1 MDSFGAV
8 RALAREKHDLMRAEA
23 DGKTTAAA
31 LLVAARKLSGATT
44 QFVRPEHPLLGG
56 GDGALYR
63 TQIAKSIY
71 VSKELSPDRAAY
83 VEAHEFGHFW
93 IETPGDPVIV
103 ARESDPGAP
112 EEPTPIGLRRVEGYS
127 AQELRERYAN
137 VFGREFLL
145 PAPEARRRFL
155 DMQQSATDIAI
166 DVGVPLGLVHQ
177 QLATALLLP
186 EPVPGAESPQQ
197 NEKPGLDESQRS
209 AAEHKGL
216 PLLVEAG
223 PGTGKT
229 RTLIARIEH
238 LIGKTTPAA
247 SILALTFSN
256 KAARE
261 IRERVAASAPQAAA
275 EIWAGTFH
283 AFGLEIVRKYG
294 HLVGIA
300 QPVRL
305 LDQADQLA
313 FLERE
318 LPALG
323 LDHYL
328 RLHEPLLEL
337 RNILVAISR
346 AKDEVFSPAAYKAAA
361 SRMWDAAQSDDD
373 RLKAGKAAEVA
384 RVYEHYDRRLRD
396 AGLVDF
402 ADLINRPIEILRDH
416 PDVRDELQGQY
427 LHVLVDE
434 YQDVNRASALLLKA
448 LVGEGERLWAV
459 GDARQS
465 IYRFRGAAPVNT
477 REFEKDYP
485 TGVRKALEVNYRSRK
500 QIVDAFVAYANEM
513 RVGKGRRL
521 TLDAKRGLGAAPV
534 DFNVASDRAAEIV
547 GIAETIKKQKN
558 SGIAY
563 RDQAVLCRSHSNLEK
578 IALGLEAVGIP
589 VLYLGDLFE
598 RPEVRDL
605 LALLS
610 FVGEPH
616 RGGLYRVA
624 DLAPYQTPLKD
635 VRALLAHAQATEQ
648 TPLAA
653 LADLDSAP
661 GLSTE
666 GRSALRRLSADL
678 ATVEFKTGPG
688 AFLCEILFNRGTLLR
703 MHLTGNS
710 AADQQRRLAIHQ
722 FLQFAIE
729 NDFPGEGDPKRRLL
743 DWVRRLEVF
752 GDERALRD
760 PPTAIQGIDAVRLM
774 TVHAS
779 KGLEFN
785 VVHLP
790 TLGSGIFP
798 LRWRGE
804 RCPAPLSML
813 STAPVDD
820 QKEEEQCLVFVALSR
835 ARDHLSLSRAQRYTA
850 KQGSNASDALKMIAG
865 HLPRKFDGP
874 PTWTGRLLEIADSGR
889 RADLK
894 VTAHEHD
901 GRAIEI
907 YLDCARRYLYQV
919 VLGLSGSREDNGY
932 VRFHRAVYRVL
943 RWMSGQGDAIDATA
957 LAHEFETAWSQ
968 VGPFDH
974 PLEALYRAAAH
985 RILEQAV
992 GRPRAGISFGD
1003 IVEAEIAGARISLPI
1018 DELERHG
1025 AGFTVRRLRTGRPPQ
1040 KRDQR
1045 VLYALMAEACRQKHG
1060 AGGRFEIRYLT
1071 TNEAVDVPLDGV
1083 MADRLDATRGVLA
1096 GLAGG
1101 SFPAAPDDREGCPR
1115 CPHYFICAV
1124 VPA

>member
-8 RALAREKHDLMRAEA
+8 RALAREKHILVRAEA
-23 DGKTTAAA
+23 GGDASAAA
-31 LLVAARKLSGATT
+31 LLVAARKLSGAKT
-44 QFVRPEHPLLGG
+44 QAVPPQHPLLGG
-56 GDGALYR
+56 GDGALHR
-63 TQIAKSIY
+63 TQTTTSIY
-71 VSKELSPDRAAY
+71 VSSKLSPDRAAY

-103 ARESDPGAP
+103 ASGSDPGAP
-112 EEPTPIGLRRVEGYS
+112 EEPTPLGLRRVEGYS

-137 VFGREFLL
+137 VFSREFLL
-145 PAPEARRRFL
+145 PASEARRRFV
-155 DMQQSATDIAI
+155 DDKRSATDIAT

-186 EPVPGAESPQQ
+186 ESAPISETLQPS
-197 NEKPGLDESQRS
+197 EKPGLDDSQRA
-209 AAEHKGL
+209 AAEHQGS

-238 LIGKTTPAA
+238 LVGTKTPPAA
-247 SILALTFSN
+247 ILALTFSN

-261 IRERVAASAPQAAA
+261 IRERVAASAPDAAA

-346 AKDEVFSPAAYKAAA
+346 AKDEVFSPAAYKTAAA
-361 SRMWDAAQSDDD
+361 RMLDAAHDDKE
-373 RLKAGKAAEVA
+373 RLKAEKASEVA
-384 RVYEHYDRRLRD
+384 GVYEHYDRRLRES
-396 AGLVDF
+396 GLVDF
-402 ADLINRPIEILRDH
+402 ADLINRPLEILAAH
-416 PDVRDELQGQY
+416 PDVRDELRAQY
-427 LHVLVDE
+427 QHVLVDE

-448 LVGEGERLWAV
+448 LVGEGDRLWAV

-465 IYRFRGAAPVNT
+465 IYRFRGASPVNT
-477 REFEKDYP
+477 RDFEKDYP
-485 TGVRKALEVNYRSRK
+485 TGVRKALDVNYRSNK
-500 QIVDAFVAYANEM
+500 QIVDTFVAYGNEM

-521 TLDAKRGLGAAPV
+521 ALDAKRGPGAAPV

-547 GIAETIKKQKN
+547 GIAEKIKSQAA

-563 RDQAVLCRSHSNLEK
+563 RDQAVLCRSHGNLEK
-578 IALGLEAVGIP
+578 IALGLEALGVP

-610 FVGEPH
+610 FVAEPH

-624 DLAPYQTPLKD
+624 GLAPYQTPLPD
-635 VRALLAHAQATEQ
+635 VRALLAHAQATDQ

-653 LADLDSAP
+653 LADLDSTP
-661 GLSTE
+661 GLSAE
-666 GRSALRRLSADL
+666 GVLALRRLRDDL
-678 ATVEFKTGPG
+678 AAVDFKTGPG
-688 AFLCEILFNRGTLLR
+688 AFLCEVLFNRGALLR
-703 MHLTGNS
+703 MHLTGDS

-729 NDFPGEGDPKRRLL
+729 NDTPGEGDPKRRLL
-743 DWVRRLEVF
+743 GWVRRLEIF

-760 PPTAIQGIDAVRLM
+760 PPTAIHGIDAVRLM

-779 KGLEFN
+779 KGLEFK
-785 VVHLP
+785 VVQLP

-804 RCPAPLSML
+804 RCPAPLGML
-813 STAPVDD
+813 PTSPADD
-820 QKEEEQCLVFVALSR
+820 QKEEEECLVFVALSR

-850 KQGSNASDALKMIAG
+850 KQGSNASDALKTIAR
-865 HLPRKFDGP
+865 HLPRAFDGP
-874 PTWTGRLLEIADSGR
+874 PTWTGRLPEVADLGQ

-894 VTAHEHD
+894 VSGDAHE
-901 GRAIEI
+901 GRDIEI
-907 YLDCARRYLYQV
+907 YLDCPRRYLYQV

-943 RWMSGQGDAIDATA
+943 RWMNGQGGTIDASA
-957 LAHEFETAWSQ
+957 MSGEFESAWSQ

-974 PLEALYRAAAH
+974 PLQALYRAAAT
-985 RILEQAV
+985 RILQQAI
-992 GRPRAGISFGD
+992 GRSRIGISFGD
-1003 IVEAEIAGARISLPI
+1003 IVEVEIAGARISLPI
-1018 DELERHG
+1018 DELEHQG

-1040 KRDQR
+1040 TRDQR
-1045 VLYALMAEACRQKHG
+1045 VLHALMAEACRQKHG
-1060 AGGRFEIRYLT
+1060 EGGRFEIQYLT

-1083 MADRLDATRGVLA
+1083 MADRLDATRGALA
-1096 GLAGG
+1096 GLAAGA
-1101 SFPAAPDDREGCPR
+1101 FPATPSDREACPR
-1115 CPHYFICAV
+1115 CPQYFICSAV
-1124 VPA
+1124 PT